1 MKTIALIAH
10 DHKKK
15 DLVAWAIKN
24 KKYLAKFN
32 LCATGT
38 TGGLLQGHLGLK
50 VKRYLSGPIGG
61 DLQIASRICDKKIDY
76 LIFLWDPMSPQ
87 PHDVD
92 VKALLRI
99 AVLHDV
105 PTACNLATANCFL
118 KLGN

>member
-10 DHKKK
+10 DNKKP
-15 DLVAWAIKN
+15 DLIAWAKKN
-24 KKYLAKFN
+24 EKYLKKFK
-32 LCATGT
+32 LVATGT
-38 TGGLLQGHLGLK
+38 TGTQLEQALGID
-50 VKRYLSGPIGG
+50 VKKYLSGPVGG
-61 DLQIASRICDKKIDY
+61 DLQIGSRICEKKIDY

-118 KLGN
+118 DLD

>member
-1 MKTIALIAH
+1 MKTLALIAH
-10 DHKKK
+10 DNKKP
-15 DLVAWAIKN
+15 DLMAWARTN
-24 KKYLAKFN
+24 AEYLKRFK
-32 LCATGT
+32 LVATGT
-38 TGGLLQGHLGLK
+38 TGSQLEQALNVEVRK
-50 VKRYLSGPIGG
+50 YLSGPIGG
-61 DLQIASRICDKKIDY
+61 DLQIASRISEKKIDF

-118 KLGN
+118 NLA